1 MLENFRNDAAH
12 HCQHENAISTYIWL
26 RYPDKYHIY
35 KLSEVKAVSIELG
48 SDFVFKKGAYADN
61 IRNFLSLYNEICEEL
76 MKDEELKRMLASQ
89 ITETCY
95 PDPKLKT
102 LTIDG
107 GFFINRYLNSD
118 KENSSVDEWWPSD
131 YTPALSVDEWV
142 ALLKDS
148 EVFTESSLEIMNI

>member
-1 MLENFRNDAAH
+1 
-12 HCQHENAISTYIWL
+12 
-26 RYPDKYHIY
+26 
-35 KLSEVKAVSIELG
+35 
-48 SDFVFKKGAYADN
+48 
-61 IRNFLSLYNEICEEL
+61 